1 VYSPSQHVFNSS
13 LIWLNQWCRRETQV
27 NNHSFLTRLAGFGAA
42 QALVVDGVPHDYTSL
57 CALVDDWSAEL
68 DRRGVNA
75 GDVVCLEAAYS
86 PAACAALLALT
97 VRGAIIVPLS
107 AVPPAK
113 RAEFLAVA
121 EVESVVTMKP
131 NGSHTFTTTGV
142 TATHP
147 LYERL
152 RATATPGLVLF
163 SSGTSGRSKASLLDF
178 DKVLGRYGQP
188 TRPRR
193 TLSFLSLDHIGGVNT
208 LLHTFSQGGA
218 IVTVPERSPDAVF
231 AAIER
236 DRVSVLP
243 TTPTFLTM
251 ALVSRAYERH
261 STESLELIT
270 YGTEPMPPKT
280 LARLRSALPA
290 VRLKQTYGL
299 SELGIMPTR
308 SRDDDSLWLKLG
320 GAGFDHKI
328 VDDVLW
334 VRSDMAM
341 LGYLNAP
348 ADFDADGYFNTQD
361 VVQVDGD
368 YVRILGRRSEII
380 NVGGEKVYPSEV
392 EGVLLEMPN
401 IADATVSGRASHVTG
416 MVVKATIQL
425 IEDEDERALRR
436 RVREFCGRR
445 LEPFKVPV
453 VVEVNSQRQYSDRF
467 KKIRSVR

>member
-1 VYSPSQHVFNSS
+1 MKRFGDVDAVIFNTRTHSYADLLAEVETWREFLVSNGISPGQVVTLEGPSS
-13 LIWLNQWCRRETQV
+13 PYTC
-27 NNHSFLTRLAGFGAA
+27 AG
-42 QALVVDGVPHDYTSL
+42 LL
-57 CALVDDWSAEL
+57 ALVDH
-68 DRRGVNA
+68 GVIA
-75 GDVVCLEAAYS
+75 
-86 PAACAALLALT
+86 
-97 VRGAIIVPLS
+97 VPLS
-107 AVPPAK
+107 VLPDAK
-113 RAEFLAVA
+113 REEFHEVA
-121 EVESVVTMKP
+121 EVEVVITVDEHG
-131 NGSHTFTTTGV
+131 NRRCEHTDRWSE
-142 TATHP
+142 HD
-147 LYERL
+147 LYAQL
-152 RATATPGLVLF
+152 RAARRPGLVLF
-163 SSGTSGRSKASLLDF
+163 SSGTSGRSKASVLDF
-178 DKVLGRYGQP
+178 TKVLAKYGEP
-188 TRPRR
+188 KRPQRI
-193 TLSFLSLDHIGGVNT
+193 LSFLNLDHIGGINT
-208 LLHTFSQGGA
+208 LFHTLSQGGA
-218 IVTVPERSPDAVF
+218 VVTVADRTPDSVF
-231 AAIER
+231 ATIAEH
-236 DRVSVLP
+236 RVDVLP
-243 TTPTFLTM
+243 TTPTFLNMVLISGVVDRYATDT
-251 ALVSRAYERH
+251 LK
-261 STESLELIT
+261 LIT

-308 SRDDDSLWLKLG
+308 SRDDDSLWLKIG

>member
-1 VYSPSQHVFNSS
+1 M
-13 LIWLNQWCRRETQV
+13 
-27 NNHSFLTRLAGFGAA
+27 NHSFLTRLAGFGAA
-42 QALVVDGVPHDYTSL
+42 EAMIVDGVPHDYASL
-57 CALVDDWSAEL
+57 CALVGDWTAEL
-68 DRRGVNA
+68 DRHGVRA

-86 PAACAALLALT
+86 PAACAALLALIA
-97 VRGAIIVPLS
+97 RGAIIVPLS
-107 AVPPAK
+107 STPPAK

-121 EVESVVTMKP
+121 EVESVITVKP
-131 NGSHTFTTTGV
+131 NGNNTFTSTGG
-142 TATHP
+142 TASHE
-147 LYERL
+147 LYGQL

-178 DKVLGRYGQP
+178 DKVLGRYGEP
-188 TRPRR
+188 SRPRR
-193 TLSFLSLDHIGGVNT
+193 TLSFLSLDHIGGINT

-218 IVTVPERSPDAVF
+218 IITVPERTPDAVF
-231 AAIER
+231 TAIER
-236 DRVSVLP
+236 DQVGVLP
-243 TTPTFLTM
+243 TTPTFLNM

-261 STESLELIT
+261 RTDSLELIT

-280 LARLRSALPA
+280 LDRLRSALPG

-308 SRDDDSLWLKLG
+308 SRADDSLWLKIG
-320 GAGFDHKI
+320 GAGFDYKI

-361 VVQVDGD
+361 VVRVDGD

-401 IADATVSGRASHVTG
+401 VADVTVSGRQSHVTG

-425 IEDEDERALRR
+425 IEDEDERAVRR
-436 RVREFCGRR
+436 RVREFCGHR

-453 VVEVNSQRQYSDRF
+453 VVEVNRERQYSERF